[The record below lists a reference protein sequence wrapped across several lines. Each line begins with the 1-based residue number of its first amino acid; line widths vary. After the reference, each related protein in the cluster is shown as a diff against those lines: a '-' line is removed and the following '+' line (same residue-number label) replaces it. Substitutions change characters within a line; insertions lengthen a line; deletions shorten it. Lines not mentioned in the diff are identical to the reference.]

1 MVNIPFAGP
10 DIGLKES
17 QYVQEA
23 ISSGWIGG
31 KGDFIDRFE
40 AKFAKYIGVHHA
52 ITCSNG
58 TSALL
63 LAYLACGMKIDSKV
77 ITPFE
82 TFAATYNMA
91 KVVAQDVRMIKPNAD
106 TWNLNPVPVDNCNF
120 FVGVHLYGNPCDM
133 GALYKTKYDFIEDCA
148 QSLGSTFKGK
158 KTGSFGK
165 ASCFSFHSA
174 KTITTGEGGMVCTND
189 KDVAD
194 RVRHLKNHCMTE
206 AYKHDNIGWNF
217 RMTNIQAAMGLAQ
230 LERIDELLDKK
241 KKITERYDNGLSDK
255 FKRQENTRNS
265 KVYKWANAFSIGTSS
280 TELRQRLLQSGIES
294 RPGFNREDIIVF
306 PSGCTLTQHE
316 QDYVI
321 AQANEIVN
329 A

>member
-1 MVNIPFAGP
+1 MVKISFAGP
-10 DIGLKES
+10 DLGPKEA

-23 ISSGWIGG
+23 VSSGWVGG

-91 KVVAQDVRMIKPNAD
+91 KVVAQDVRMIKPNLD
-106 TWNLNPVPVDNCNF
+106 TWNLNPVSVDNCTH

-133 GALYKTKYDFIEDCA
+133 GALYKAKYDFIEDCA

-194 RVRHLKNHCMTE
+194 KVRHLKNQSMTE
-206 AYKHDNIGWNF
+206 PYKHDQIGWNF

-241 KKITERYDNGLSDK
+241 KAITDRYDFNLSDK

-265 KVYKWANAFSIGTSS
+265 KVCKWANAYKNDYAPALRAKLK
-280 TELRQRLLQSGIES
+280 ELGIET

-306 PSGCTLTQHE
+306 PSGTTLTQPQQE
-316 QDYVI
+316 YVI
-321 AQANEIVN
+321 AMANES
-329 A
+329 AT